1 MIQYRVVQDYEPEQF
16 VRLFNK
22 DGKGMVVLEGGVDTG
37 FNIVKPEEYEPRLLR
52 VKGKMDAMSV
62 HQVEFSAGALNKGD
76 VFVLDAGLQL
86 YQWNGPEANPA
97 EKARANQIVQDI
109 YANRHRGCGKV
120 EKPIVMDDNDN
131 DKFWEILGGS
141 ADDIQDADNLDD
153 EVLHREPELYCI
165 SDESGSMTYTR
176 VAVGKFKKNML
187 GSGDVYIV
195 DAGTEIY
202 IWIGSGA
209 NKEEK
214 RCSMI
219 FAMDFLSQNDSTHEN
234 TPITRLQEKD
244 NVFPVGFLRCFTD
257 LKNV

>member
-22 DGKGMVVLEGGVDTG
+22 DGKGMVVLEGGVDSG

-62 HQVEFSAGALNKGD
+62 HQVEFSAEALNKGD
-76 VFVLDAGLQL
+76 VFVLDAGLQI

-153 EVLHREPELYCI
+153 EVLHRDPELYCI
-165 SDESGSMTYTR
+165 SNESGSMTYTL

-214 RCSMI
+214 RCAML